1 MPKDLNINAAIC
13 QINPTLG
20 DFENNYNKILD
31 FYQKSLNQNADL
43 VIFPEMSTTGYPPQD
58 LLFSEKFIQENLKIL
73 NEFSKK
79 VTKPC
84 ILGFVNKEKGKLYNA
99 AAVCENGKIVKIYH
113 KIHLP
118 NYDVF
123 DERRYFFW
131 RR

>member
-84 ILGFVNKEKGKLYNA
+84 ILGFVNKDKGKLYNA
-99 AAVCENGKIVKIYH
+99 AAVC
-113 KIHLP
+113 
-118 NYDVF
+118 
-123 DERRYFFW
+123 
-131 RR
+131 